1 MPTPSIPTACLVAS
15 LLICACARGDAPGA
29 ASGSAG
35 EEPSVD
41 PVIAFDTG
49 RLDARGLQGPPDG
62 LRSLMYE
69 FCIPDD
75 REARSEVRTID
86 SSIRLMPGSPGRI
99 GCADGQVLCVG
110 DTNQAGWRDVLDR
123 LAALPYVTRIEE
135 SFAE

>member
-1 MPTPSIPTACLVAS
+1 MPTPSIPAACLVAS
-15 LLICACARGDAPGA
+15 LLVGACARGDTPGA
-29 ASGSAG
+29 TSGSAG
-35 EEPSVD
+35 DQPPVD

-75 REARSEVRTID
+75 REARSEVRAID
-86 SSIRLMPGSPGRI
+86 PSIRLMPGSPGRI

-110 DTNQAGWRDVLDR
+110 DTHQAGWRDVLDR